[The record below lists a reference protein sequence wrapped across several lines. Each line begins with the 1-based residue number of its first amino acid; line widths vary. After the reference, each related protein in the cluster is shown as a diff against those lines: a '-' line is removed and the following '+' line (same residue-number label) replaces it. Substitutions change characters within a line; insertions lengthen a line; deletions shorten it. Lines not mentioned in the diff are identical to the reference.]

1 MPSNSSGSDVMS
13 YVRAPQTWPYWQSE
27 IISTS
32 GVEVVDEGDVVDGQA
47 RLLGFDVTGRSTT
60 LKVAREAVEQDVIVG
75 VRMRV
80 TYSVTPT
87 SGGSIIRHRMEA
99 DLPTGIA
106 GSVLS
111 LLLGW
116 RLKRMQNS
124 LLTALSRAT
133 GSAQTEVGRS

>member
-1 MPSNSSGSDVMS
+1 MDQI
-13 YVRAPQTWPYWQSE
+13 RAPETWPRWQSE

-32 GVEVVDEGDVVDGQA
+32 GPETVGEGDVVDGEA

-60 LKVAREAVEQDVIVG
+60 RKVSSVAAEQDVVVG

-80 TYSVTPT
+80 TYSVTP
-87 SGGSIIRHRMEA
+87 GPKGSTITHRMEA
-99 DLPTGIA
+99 DLPSGIA

-116 RLKRMQNS
+116 RLKRMQRN
-124 LLTALSRAT
+124 LLTAISREA
-133 GSAQTEVGRS
+133 GSAQTELGRS